1 MQSYTA
7 IRSTILVLTLV
18 VASTHE
24 SYAESEAIT
33 ATPKQQAS
41 TGHGG
46 GHKHY
51 AESEMA
57 NKPSPDG
64 QLAPRLHNLGTH
76 TFPAVSYTHLTLPTN
91 REV

>member
-33 ATPKQQAS
+33 ATQKQQAS

-64 QLAPRLHNLGTH
+64 QVAQWLIGGKHSCW
-76 TFPAVSYTHLTLPTN
+76 VPTSM
-91 REV
+91 R